1 MGRTTMLRIVLFTV
15 LGLAVLALGGAAA
28 VVYGGLYNVSATQQ
42 HYQPVYS
49 LLEAAMHNSVRLRA
63 RNIEPPALDGPQ
75 LLQRGAACFRD
86 KCVQC
91 HGGPGVAQGDI
102 GKSMQPLPGPLVDA
116 RQRWLPREL
125 YWVTRHGIRMSGMP
139 AWEFRLDERD
149 LWAVVAFMQ
158 VLPDLTARQFA
169 EATSANAERCEKG
182 ESSQAPQQSVN
193 RSGDV
198 DRGRIALYQ
207 HACSACH
214 TIPGITGSSPQV
226 GPPLAGVASR
236 QLIAGRLANNPQN
249 MAAWL
254 RAPKKFD
261 PQTTMPD
268 LDVSEA
274 DAQDMAA
281 YLATLR

>member
-1 MGRTTMLRIVLFTV
+1 MGRITMLRTVLMTV

-49 LLEAAMHNSVRLRA
+49 LLETAMHNSVRLRA
-63 RNIEPPALDGPQ
+63 RSIEPPALDAPQ
-75 LLQRGAACFRD
+75 MLQRGAACFRD

-169 EATSANAERCEKG
+169 DATSAQAGRCEKSEG
-182 ESSQAPQQSVN
+182 SQAPQQSVN
-193 RSGDV
+193 RAGDV

-268 LDVSEA
+268 LDVGEA